1 MKIFT
6 NKNLIQ
12 KLIVAIVAVTLL
24 EFCIAPLQVKAA
36 TVGGTLAKPI
46 RDLAVTLGDAF
57 ISLAQYGIT
66 GTWIDAVDRLTWAD
80 KDSKAE
86 SSKFW
91 ISKVRYPLIQLS
103 PELIFANEVEILD
116 ANFVTV
122 GEKESYILGA
132 KNGKVTGDEKGA
144 LEQLRIII
152 ASWYVTLRTLA
163 IVGLLSVLI
172 YIGIRIIISS
182 TSQDKAKYKQ
192 RIMDWIVAFC
202 ILFFM
207 HYIMVG
213 IVTIV
218 GEVNNTLSKTLH
230 IGAAIPLNEDYGYIT
245 YNKDNDTW
253 EVDEHKDV
261 DVQNWLSS
269 HGYTNIKSDPNYA
282 TNETIIEFEKDGKKY
297 RVTIHQDPTS
307 MKYDSLSESG
317 IGYSKMPDF
326 QEMKDAVMN
335 GKSSVQTQPEA
346 GNTGIAG
353 GSGEENKDEGKTI
366 EGAVETTNKKDQKV
380 LVSSTAE
387 GNGSTILYFINYARL
402 YCNASEDYNAE
413 GFAFTAIYIILVVFT
428 VMFTFRYA
436 KRVIYIAF
444 LTLIAPLVAFT
455 YPLDKIKDGKAQAFN
470 LWFREYVFNILIQPF
485 HLLIY
490 AILIGSATSLAHQH
504 MIYAVVTIAFLI
516 PAEKLLRKFFGFD
529 NAGTLSAAGSF
540 AGGALFSTMVSKLN
554 RPKPKGGSNTEGRD
568 SQKPIRK
575 ANSGGGGVEA
585 EDFLK
590 DEGYQGQNAR
600 KRQQTTNVH
609 RMTRT
614 NVNTS
619 NDQTASGEQETNRTI
634 GRTNDEIENDF
645 ESMWGDNTS
654 TGSSWYSPNN
664 MGNVIIDIDNE
675 AESGQSIDSENNDD
689 ISHAWSMENKVS
701 FWDRLSGAN
710 GKYTADDIHLSEG
723 RMSGKSEE
731 EIQKIKEK
739 EARKR
744 NRLENVDNLTDAV
757 ADHYKDMA
765 IKGVKSLPGA
775 ARKLVRRGVI
785 GGVAGGA
792 LALTGAAVGAASGD
806 AGAALK
812 YATAGAGA
820 GYYGANY
827 YGDQLAKDNDKMIN
841 QAETAFWGEQAKA
854 RQQYVYDQEFK
865 KNSANI
871 EALTKVLGSRADA
884 KEAMRDGTVQALL
897 NNNITDINKI
907 AKAVAK
913 RNSYINN
920 GMSKW
925 KATERAV
932 QVAKWNRD
940 SGKSIYETNSAA
952 HNIFIR
958 KTKEQI
964 KNNNPGI
971 SDARVDEMVT
981 ELFNDM
987 AYFET

>member
-307 MKYDSLSESG
+307 MKYDSLSE
-317 IGYSKMPDF
+317 
-326 QEMKDAVMN
+326 
-335 GKSSVQTQPEA
+335 
-346 GNTGIAG
+346 
-353 GSGEENKDEGKTI
+353 
-366 EGAVETTNKKDQKV
+366 KKQK
-380 LVSSTAE
+380 
-387 GNGSTILYFINYARL
+387 
-402 YCNASEDYNAE
+402 
-413 GFAFTAIYIILVVFT
+413 
-428 VMFTFRYA
+428 
-436 KRVIYIAF
+436 
-444 LTLIAPLVAFT
+444 
-455 YPLDKIKDGKAQAFN
+455 
-470 LWFREYVFNILIQPF
+470 
-485 HLLIY
+485 
-490 AILIGSATSLAHQH
+490 
-504 MIYAVVTIAFLI
+504 
-516 PAEKLLRKFFGFD
+516 
-529 NAGTLSAAGSF
+529 
-540 AGGALFSTMVSKLN
+540 
-554 RPKPKGGSNTEGRD
+554 
-568 SQKPIRK
+568 
-575 ANSGGGGVEA
+575 
-585 EDFLK
+585 
-590 DEGYQGQNAR
+590 
-600 KRQQTTNVH
+600 
-609 RMTRT
+609 
-614 NVNTS
+614 
-619 NDQTASGEQETNRTI
+619 
-634 GRTNDEIENDF
+634 
-645 ESMWGDNTS
+645 
-654 TGSSWYSPNN
+654 
-664 MGNVIIDIDNE
+664 
-675 AESGQSIDSENNDD
+675 
-689 ISHAWSMENKVS
+689 
-701 FWDRLSGAN
+701 
-710 GKYTADDIHLSEG
+710 
-723 RMSGKSEE
+723 
-731 EIQKIKEK
+731 
-739 EARKR
+739 
-744 NRLENVDNLTDAV
+744 
-757 ADHYKDMA
+757 
-765 IKGVKSLPGA
+765 
-775 ARKLVRRGVI
+775 
-785 GGVAGGA
+785 
-792 LALTGAAVGAASGD
+792 
-806 AGAALK
+806 
-812 YATAGAGA
+812 
-820 GYYGANY
+820 
-827 YGDQLAKDNDKMIN
+827 
-841 QAETAFWGEQAKA
+841 
-854 RQQYVYDQEFK
+854 
-865 KNSANI
+865 
-871 EALTKVLGSRADA
+871 
-884 KEAMRDGTVQALL
+884 
-897 NNNITDINKI
+897 
-907 AKAVAK
+907 
-913 RNSYINN
+913 
-920 GMSKW
+920 
-925 KATERAV
+925 
-932 QVAKWNRD
+932 
-940 SGKSIYETNSAA
+940 
-952 HNIFIR
+952 
-958 KTKEQI
+958 
-964 KNNNPGI
+964 
-971 SDARVDEMVT
+971 
-981 ELFNDM
+981 
-987 AYFET
+987 